1 MLWVHACDLLKERLS
16 HVRGSTFKR
25 GLKKKNAV
33 LLPSTEERGARC
45 CLKEYIFARGN
56 FYPVPCECFRLF
68 SALGTSSSYNYKLCD
83 WENFTTKINKLRML
97 FNILS
102 QRDLSV
108 YCRITI
114 AKTVGLSKLLFSSAC
129 ICTPVCDINTVNRLE
144 WIKAK
149 N

>member
-1 MLWVHACDLLKERLS
+1 MLPKGIYLRKGE
-16 HVRGSTFKR
+16 F
-25 GLKKKNAV
+25 
-33 LLPSTEERGARC
+33 LPS
-45 CLKEYIFARGN
+45 
-56 FYPVPCECFRLF
+56 PVRMLSALQDTFFGIKWPESPF

-97 FNILS
+97 FNVLS

-129 ICTPVCDINTVNRLE
+129 ICTPVCDIDTVNRLE